1 MFKKVLAKFG
11 KGASTV
17 DLRFENRSY
26 SAGETLHGEAWIQG
40 GEVEQ
45 KMNSLTARLM
55 MNVVTKQDS
64 ITREVA
70 TVPLKGAYTIL
81 PKEPKVISFSYDIPR
96 DLPISRGGVSYYF
109 DTHLDIES
117 GVDRTDFDRLVIEAP
132 KEVQNI
138 FYALNRLRFQEK
150 STSGKL
156 DEYGQEFSFFPR
168 ELFVNEVDEVE
179 IRLAY
184 EESGIRIWMEVDC
197 RTRHGEM
204 EVKREFFIEQDVLKE
219 SRQIAN
225 ILKEY
230 ITEMVN
236 DPHAYTQPFSYQTQ
250 QNYAHAHQSG
260 QGRTPITGMVGGLA
274 VGILGGMLLNEL
286 MDGLGVDEMV
296 EEATEELGIVEEES
310 FLGGFFGDSD
320 DE

>member
-1 MFKKVLAKFG
+1 MFKKFLAKFG
-11 KGASTV
+11 KGAATV

-26 SAGETLHGEAWIQG
+26 SASETLHGEARIQG

-45 KMNSLTARLM
+45 KMNSLTAWLM
-55 MNVVTKQDS
+55 MSVVTKQGS
-64 ITREVA
+64 VTREVA
-70 TVPLKGAYTIL
+70 TIPLKGTYTIL
-81 PKEPKVISFSYDIPR
+81 PKEPKVISFSYDIPG
-96 DLPISRGGVSYYF
+96 DLPISRRGVSYYF
-109 DTHLDIES
+109 DTHLDIEN
-117 GVDRTDFDRLVIEAP
+117 GVDRTDFDRLVIEAS

-138 FYALNRLRFQEK
+138 FYALNRLGFQEK

-168 ELFVNEVDEVE
+168 ELFVNEVEEVE

-184 EESGIRIWMEVDC
+184 EKSGIRIWMEVDC

-204 EVKREFFIEQDVLKE
+204 EAKREFFIEQDVLKE

-225 ILKEY
+225 ILKEC

-236 DPHAYTQPFSYQTQ
+236 NPHAYMQPFSYYTQ
-250 QNYAHAHQSG
+250 QNYAHAQ
-260 QGRTPITGMVGGLA
+260 QGAQVRSPIAGMVGGLA

-286 MDGLGVDEMV
+286 MDGLGVDEMI
-296 EEATEELGIVEEES
+296 EEATEGLGIDEEES
-310 FLGGFFGDSD
+310 FLEDFFGDSD